1 MLEVIKNIYD
11 FGEHQPKR
19 LALVFD
25 HQRITYDELIHEID
39 KASSQYS
46 MINVGEK
53 VGLLSNHPI
62 KNLIHYFAIHR
73 VGGIPCFFNSKWNK
87 VTINQLIEKY
97 KIQWLKS
104 DQHLI
109 KTGYN
114 RISHSING
122 TLLHIGFTSGTTGLP
137 KAYYRNEHSWLISYK
152 ENEKLI
158 KHDSK
163 VIVAP
168 GPLSHSLSLYACI
181 YALFTGRTFVG
192 QKEFNAEVLV
202 KTIQSIHQPASLF
215 VVPTMLYQFI
225 LKGLHTAEIKSI
237 FSSGAKLSKE
247 QFRAIAQLYPDTN
260 LIEFFGTS
268 EASFISYNFNQTA
281 PRQSV
286 GKLFPNVEAKLFE
299 KDSKH
304 IGLLKVRSEMTFSG
318 YVGEEQIS
326 NEWIETGDYALIRNR
341 NLYLV
346 GRKSDRLIIGGVN
359 VYPSE
364 IEQRVMNIEGVSEAI
379 VIGEPHHKFGE
390 IAVLLYT
397 GIKEL
402 KYSEVK
408 TCLKNHLSRYEVPSK
423 IRKIDG
429 MHYTESGKIARGKL
443 KTKYLN
449 GEI

>member
-1 MLEVIKNIYD
+1 MLELIKNLYY
-11 FGEHQPKR
+11 FGEHQPQR

-25 HQRITYDELIHEID
+25 NERVTYNKLIYEID

-46 MINVGEK
+46 LIKEKEK
-53 VGLLSNHPI
+53 VGLLSDHPI
-62 KNLIHYFAIHR
+62 KNLIHYFAIHK
-73 VGGIPCFFNSKWNK
+73 VGGIPCFFSNKWNTATVNK
-87 VTINQLIEKY
+87 LIEKY
-97 KIQWLKS
+97 KIQWLMS
-104 DQHLI
+104 DQGLI
-109 KTGYN
+109 KTGCN
-114 RISHSING
+114 SVSNSING

-137 KAYYRNEHSWLISYK
+137 KAYYRNEHSWLISYR
-152 ENEKLI
+152 ENENLI

-168 GPLSHSLSLYACI
+168 GPLAHSLSLYACI

-192 QKEFNAEVLV
+192 QKEFNVDVLV
-202 KTIQSIHQPASLF
+202 KTLHSIHQSASLF
-215 VVPTMLYQFI
+215 VVPTMLYQFV
-225 LKGLHTAEIKSI
+225 LKGLYAPEIKSI

-247 QFRAIAQLYPDTN
+247 QFRAIAQLYSNADI
-260 LIEFFGTS
+260 IEFFGTS

-281 PRQSV
+281 PSQSV

-304 IGLLKVRSEMTFSG
+304 IGLLKVRSDMTFSG
-318 YVGEEQIS
+318 YVGDEQFQDA
-326 NEWIETGDYALIRNR
+326 WIETGDYALIKNR

-359 VYPSE
+359 VYPNE
-364 IEQRVMNIEGVSEAI
+364 IEQRVMNIEGVNEVI
-379 VIGEPHHKFGE
+379 VIGQPHHKFGE

-402 KYSEVK
+402 NYSEVK
-408 TCLKNHLSRYEVPSK
+408 TYLMDYLSRYEIPSK
-423 IRKIDG
+423 IKKIDA
-429 MHYTESGKIARGKL
+429 MDYTESGKIAREKM
-443 KTKYLN
+443 KIKYLN

>member
-1 MLEVIKNIYD
+1 M
-11 FGEHQPKR
+11 
-19 LALVFD
+19 
-25 HQRITYDELIHEID
+25 
-39 KASSQYS
+39 
-46 MINVGEK
+46 
-53 VGLLSNHPI
+53 
-62 KNLIHYFAIHR
+62 
-73 VGGIPCFFNSKWNK
+73 
-87 VTINQLIEKY
+87 
-97 KIQWLKS
+97 
-104 DQHLI
+104 
-109 KTGYN
+109 
-114 RISHSING
+114 
-122 TLLHIGFTSGTTGLP
+122 
-137 KAYYRNEHSWLISYK
+137 
-152 ENEKLI
+152 
-158 KHDSK
+158 
-163 VIVAP
+163 
-168 GPLSHSLSLYACI
+168 
-181 YALFTGRTFVG
+181 
-192 QKEFNAEVLV
+192 
-202 KTIQSIHQPASLF
+202 
-215 VVPTMLYQFI
+215 
-225 LKGLHTAEIKSI
+225 
-237 FSSGAKLSKE
+237 
-247 QFRAIAQLYPDTN
+247 
-260 LIEFFGTS
+260 
-268 EASFISYNFNQTA
+268 
-281 PRQSV
+281 
-286 GKLFPNVEAKLFE
+286 EAKLFE

-429 MHYTESGKIARGKL
+429 MHYTESGKIARGKM
-443 KTKYLN
+443 KNKYLN